1 MKVLAN
7 DGISNSGIERLES
20 KGFEVITD
28 HVAQDLLIDYI
39 NNNNIDVIL
48 VRSATKVRKD
58 LIDNCKSIKLIGRG
72 GVGMDNIDVE
82 HADRKSVV

>member
-28 HVAQDLLIDYI
+28 HVAQDLLIEYI

-48 VRSATKVRKD
+48 VRSATLS
-58 LIDNCKSIKLIGRG
+58 LIHI
-72 GVGMDNIDVE
+72 
-82 HADRKSVV
+82 